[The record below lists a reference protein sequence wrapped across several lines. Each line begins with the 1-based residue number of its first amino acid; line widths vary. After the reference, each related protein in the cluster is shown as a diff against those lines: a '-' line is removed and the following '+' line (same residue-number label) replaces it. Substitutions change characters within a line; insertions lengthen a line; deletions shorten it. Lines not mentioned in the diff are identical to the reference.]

1 MGQSYSPDF
10 ARSDFG
16 RQLNDAQ
23 KDTVAKQNLIFEADK
38 TATPSPVTGFTFDPE
53 SVKTELANCSAI
65 ITEMVPVLGAGAADP
80 AEYLPQFLQRLKDA
94 GVDTIIAEKQAQ
106 LDAWHAAG
114 N

>member
-1 MGQSYSPDF
+1 M
-10 ARSDFG
+10 
-16 RQLNDAQ
+16 
-23 KDTVAKQNLIFEADK
+23 
-38 TATPSPVTGFTFDPE
+38 
-53 SVKTELANCSAI
+53 KTELANCSAI